1 MDDVD
6 RRIIESLQDGL
17 PLVPEPF
24 AETASQLGLSTEALI
39 ARLEAMI
46 ERGEIRRVAASIA
59 HRRAGVAANVMCVW
73 HVPPEKVEAFAAEA
87 AKCPTITHLYDR
99 AISPEWPYNVYAMI
113 HGRQQAD
120 CQAVIADLCTRTG
133 QTDYVALIS
142 TREFKKTW
150 TRI

>member
-1 MDDVD
+1 MDDTD
-6 RRIIESLQDGL
+6 RRIIEALQDGL
-17 PLVPEPF
+17 PLVPEPYAQAA
-24 AETASQLGLSTEALI
+24 AELGLSTEAVI
-39 ARLEAMI
+39 ERLEAMI
-46 ERGEIRRVAASIA
+46 ERGEVRRVSASIA

-73 HVPPEKVEAFAAEA
+73 RVPPDQVEAFAAEA
-87 AKCPTITHLYDR
+87 AKRTEITHLYDR
-99 AISPEWPYNVYAMI
+99 AVSPEWSYNVYAMI

-120 CQAVIADLCTRTG
+120 CEAVIAGLCERTG